1 MSDIYIYGTIGEDWF
16 GDGFTAA
23 DMRDGLEAAD
33 GGDVTI
39 HINSGGGDVFE
50 ATAIS
55 SLVSQYREA
64 NPAATVETIVEGL
77 AASAASYLGLTA
89 GRVLIA
95 PGAMMMVHDPSGGCY
110 GQAQDM
116 RRMADALDAVRDS
129 IATLY
134 ARKAG
139 GSPEAWAERMA
150 AETWLTAEEAVEL
163 ELADAIAE
171 DRAAIAASVD
181 PRIRAAWRHAPEAL
195 LDGAGDGPAPDAG
208 DGGPTIQT
216 SEPEPVE
223 NDEGAAEAEAAEAEE
238 EASSRAVIV
247 GGDVLVLKQ

>member
-1 MSDIYIYGTIGEDWF
+1 MSDIYVYGNIGEDWF

-23 DMRDGLEAAD
+23 DMRDCLEVAD

-64 NPAATVETIVEGL
+64 NPGASVETIVEGL

-110 GQAQDM
+110 GQAADM

-150 AETWLTAEEAVEL
+150 AETWLTAEEAVEAG
-163 ELADAIAE
+163 LADALA
-171 DRAAIAASVD
+171 DRPAIAAKVD
-181 PRIRAAWRHAPEAL
+181 PRIRAAWRNAPESM
-195 LDGAGDGPAPDAG
+195 LDEEEQAPEPQAGDDAEN
-208 DGGPTIQT
+208 IET
-216 SEPEPVE
+216 SDPEPVE

-238 EASSRAVIV
+238 EASSRAVLV

>member
-1 MSDIYIYGTIGEDWF
+1 MSDIYVYGNIGEDWF

-64 NPAATVETIVEGL
+64 NPGASVETIVEGL

-110 GQAQDM
+110 GQAADM

-134 ARKAG
+134 VAKAG
-139 GSPEAWAERMA
+139 GTVEDWAAVMA
-150 AETWLTAEEAVEL
+150 AETWYTAEEAVEAG
-163 ELADAIAE
+163 LADALA
-171 DRAAIAASVD
+171 DRPAIAAKVD
-181 PRIRAAWRHAPEAL
+181 PRIRAAWRNAPESMRDEEEQAPEPQ
-195 LDGAGDGPAPDAG
+195 AGDDAEN
-208 DGGPTIQT
+208 IET
-216 SEPEPVE
+216 SDPEPVE
-223 NDEGAAEAEAAEAEE
+223 SDEGAAEAEAAEAEE
-238 EASSRAVIV
+238 EASSRAVLV
-247 GGDVLVLKQ
+247 GGDVLVVRK

>member
-1 MSDIYIYGTIGEDWF
+1 MSDIYVYGTIGEDWL

-64 NPAATVETIVEGL
+64 NPAASVETIVEGL

-195 LDGAGDGPAPDAG
+195 MDEEEQAPEPQAGDDAEN
-208 DGGPTIQT
+208 IET
-216 SEPEPVE
+216 SDPEPVE
-223 NDEGAAEAEAAEAEE
+223 SDDGAAEAEAAEAEE

-247 GGDVLVLKQ
+247 GGDVLVVRK

>member
-1 MSDIYIYGTIGEDWF
+1 MSDIYVYGTIGEDWL

-39 HINSGGGDVFE
+39 HVNSGGGDVFE

-134 ARKAG
+134 VAKAG
-139 GSPEAWAERMA
+139 GTVEDWAAVMA
-150 AETWLTAEEAVEL
+150 AETWYTAEEAVEAG
-163 ELADAIAE
+163 LADALA
-171 DRAAIAASVD
+171 DRPAIAAKVD
-181 PRIRAAWRHAPEAL
+181 PRIRAAWRNAPESM
-195 LDGAGDGPAPDAG
+195 LDEEEQAPEPQAGDDAEN
-208 DGGPTIQT
+208 IET
-216 SEPEPVE
+216 SDTEPVE
-223 NDEGAAEAEAAEAEE
+223 SDEGAAEAEAAEAEE
-238 EASSRAVIV
+238 EASSRAVLV
-247 GGDVLVLKQ
+247 GGDVLVVRK

>member
-1 MSDIYIYGTIGEDWF
+1 MSDIYVYGTIGEDWF

-64 NPAATVETIVEGL
+64 NPGASVETIVEGL

-110 GQAQDM
+110 GQAADM

-181 PRIRAAWRHAPEAL
+181 PRIRAAWRHAPESM
-195 LDGAGDGPAPDAG
+195 LDEEEQAPEPQAGDDAENMELS
-208 DGGPTIQT
+208 D
-216 SEPEPVE
+216 PEPVE

-238 EASSRAVIV
+238 EASSRAVLV

>member
-1 MSDIYIYGTIGEDWF
+1 MSDIYVYGTIGEDWL

-23 DMRDGLEAAD
+23 DMRDGLEAAG

-163 ELADAIAE
+163 ELADEVTESGCREVCERGNGVFCAVCIKLC
-171 DRAAIAASVD
+171 ICNSVEYN
-181 PRIRAAWRHAPEAL
+181 RINLHCYVILCNNGLRRKIHNL
-195 LDGAGDGPAPDAG
+195 LF
-208 DGGPTIQT
+208 
-216 SEPEPVE
+216 
-223 NDEGAAEAEAAEAEE
+223 
-238 EASSRAVIV
+238 
-247 GGDVLVLKQ
+247 K